1 MAITGR
7 PIVERLDQVTGQ
19 WADFAERPDAR
30 VLCWL
35 LAPDEHAMIDAFVA
49 VEDAPA
55 ASQTQDLFVP
65 LKAPFSP
72 GRYGAALLAEFT
84 ERAAAL
90 HRGLED
96 PERAAWQPPRTTGG
110 PDPLPFLQACQ
121 SFIEHYQLPGLLALV
136 LNPQEIA
143 DLPAF
148 RAWLDLVARTALPKL
163 PKVRLVVRDDASAPA
178 LAPLVQA
185 QPERVVAI
193 PADLDMAAARL
204 EISEDAGNL
213 DKPGGQYRH
222 AFVQMGNALGKQDL
236 AAADEQAKVA
246 LAITACS
253 SAEGWHALAVPIH
266 LAMGASLAGAGKNEE
281 ANRRY
286 LAAETS
292 AAEGEKAGDQACGKL
307 RVQTRLCRGTLLIH
321 AGAWQ
326 LAATLYA
333 ETVPLAVA
341 VQDPGMIIDC
351 HRLASFCRERAEQW
365 APAWQH
371 GVDGLAC
378 ARTVDKA
385 ALASTQLAYL
395 GVGLERLCKRDQYSG
410 AWKRIE
416 QELVALLGPTWRP
429 PTPAAKGAGT

>member
-1 MAITGR
+1 MASVGR
-7 PIVERLDQVTGQ
+7 PIVERLEQVASE
-19 WADFAERPDAR
+19 WADFAQRPDAR

-35 LAPDEHAMIDAFVA
+35 LEPDEHAMIDAFVA
-49 VEDAPA
+49 MEDEPA
-55 ASQTQDLFVP
+55 ASHTQDLFVP
-65 LKAPFSP
+65 LKATFSP

-96 PERAAWQPPRTTGG
+96 PQRAAWQPPRATSGA

-136 LNPQEIA
+136 LDPQEIA
-143 DLPAF
+143 DVPAF

-163 PKVRLVVRDDASAPA
+163 AKLRLVVRDDVRSPV
-178 LAPLVQA
+178 LAPLVEA

-193 PADLDMAAARL
+193 PAELDMAAARL
-204 EISEDAGNL
+204 QISEDAGNL

-222 AFVQMGNALGKQDL
+222 AFVRMGNALGKKDL

-246 LAITACS
+246 LAVTTTQ
-253 SAEGWHALAVPIH
+253 GWHALAVPIH

-292 AAEGEKAGDQACGKL
+292 AAEGEKAGDETCGKL
-307 RVQTRLCRGTLLIH
+307 RVQARLCRGTLLIH

-341 VQDPGMIIDC
+341 VKDPGMIIDC

-371 GVDGLAC
+371 GVDGLAY
-378 ARTVDKA
+378 ARTVDKQ
-385 ALASTQLAYL
+385 ALANTQLAYL
-395 GVGLERLCKRDQYSG
+395 GIGLERLCKRNQYSG

-416 QELVALLGPTWRP
+416 QELVALLGPKWRP
-429 PTPAAKGAGT
+429 PAPGAKAART